1 LRNKL
6 LFNILVKNLV
16 VLKTRLFF
24 NPKVLSFCEVLN
36 KAKRVL
42 ILLPTKAESFP
53 KALNHLGSLSAFVS
67 DSEKFLFLPFQQEG
81 FSSHLKNYRMI
92 ILKKSDLNWFSLPNK
107 EFIQRLKNLRF
118 DITIDLDLE
127 KNFLNSYLSFLSGS
141 PLRIGVKNKAG
152 LPFYNFEIS
161 LSEDERY
168 LDELYESFTET
179 LIKFNN
185 FKEEMR

>member
-53 KALNHLGSLSAFVS
+53 KALNHLGSLSAFLQN
-67 DSEKFLFLPFQQEG
+67 D
-81 FSSHLKNYRMI
+81 
-92 ILKKSDLNWFSLPNK
+92 
-107 EFIQRLKNLRF
+107 
-118 DITIDLDLE
+118 
-127 KNFLNSYLSFLSGS
+127 
-141 PLRIGVKNKAG
+141 
-152 LPFYNFEIS
+152 NFEKIR
-161 LSEDERY
+161 SELVFLAKQRIYPEA
-168 LDELYESFTET
+168 EKSQV
-179 LIKFNN
+179 
-185 FKEEMR
+185 